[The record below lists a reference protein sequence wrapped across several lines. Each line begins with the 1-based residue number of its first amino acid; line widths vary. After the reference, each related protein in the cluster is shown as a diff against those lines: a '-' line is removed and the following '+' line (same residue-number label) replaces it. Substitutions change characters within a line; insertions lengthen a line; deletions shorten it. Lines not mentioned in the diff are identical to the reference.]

1 MLVAIDIGTPTI
13 ENLRICSE
21 CLVQLDMDFLRRAR
35 KRAPFPL
42 LYASGV
48 RYRREAAPSSGLRAE
63 RFQIIPDV
71 LRARAGD
78 CEDLSAWRVAE
89 LRLSGVRAIPWII
102 RTGAR
107 LYHVQVKYPDGRIE
121 DPSKRLGMRGPG

>member
-1 MLVAIDIGTPTI
+1 MLVCIDIGSPTI
-13 ENLRICSE
+13 ENLRIVSE

-35 KRAPFPL
+35 GRVPS

-48 RYRREAAPSSGLRAE
+48 RYRREGTPSAGPRAE
-63 RFQIIPDV
+63 RFQMIPEV
-71 LRARAGD
+71 LRTRSGD